1 MKCRLVDK
9 PYCDKNFQIEFENIK
24 ELENLRDSLTHMLK
38 YIRMCEEDNEEMPP
52 LVYKIFEKIKT
63 NNSKNK

>member
-1 MKCRLVDK
+1 VDK

-24 ELENLRDSLTHMLK
+24 ELENLRDSLNHMLK
-38 YIRMCEEDNEEMPP
+38 YIRMCEEDGEETPP
-52 LVYKIFEKIKT
+52 LVYKIFEKPKT